1 MRQRH
6 PAALARL
13 LLIPALVLGASTG
26 QQQVRG
32 SPAQPHAPQAE
43 GRKFYRA
50 LRASKLIGRKVAN
63 ADGQG
68 LGRVEDLIIDMNS
81 GAVRYAMLAFDPGL
95 MRGKK
100 LFAVPTRE
108 LRRPADAGH
117 LVYDTPREQLQRA
130 GIEKSRWISGRGDT
144 ATYLAGLDTAYG
156 IVQPSR
162 DQRAYRASALIGKP
176 VKSPQGD
183 GIGAIEDLVVDMGTQ
198 KIHYAV
204 LSFDPSWIS
213 TEKLYAFPLRSF
225 GFAGDGD
232 RLVLQVDQTKL
243 QAMKSFDRD
252 RWADLNDRVFVAD
265 IDRYLATVTPA
276 VAATAAPAA
285 VFGRLDSDQDGFL
298 SRAEAERNRGVHAA
312 WAELDRDRN
321 GRLSRAEMTT
331 GYQVDAGAAPGD

>member
-1 MRQRH
+1 MRQRR
-6 PAALARL
+6 PATLARL
-13 LLIPALVLGASTG
+13 LLIPVLVLAASTG

-32 SPAQPHAPQAE
+32 GPVQPDELQAE
-43 GRKFYRA
+43 GRKPYRA

-63 ADGQG
+63 AEGQG
-68 LGRVEDLIIDMNS
+68 LGRVEDLIVDMNT

-95 MRGKK
+95 MHGKK

-108 LRRPADAGH
+108 LRLPEGAGH
-117 LVYDTPREQLQRA
+117 LVYDTPPEQLERA
-130 GIEKSRWISGRGDT
+130 GIERSRWISGRGDS
-144 ATYLAGLDTAYG
+144 AAYPAGLDTAYG
-156 IVQPSR
+156 IVQPSG

-176 VKSPQGD
+176 VKSAQGD
-183 GIGAIEDLVVDMGTQ
+183 GIGAIEDLVVDMGAQ

-225 GFAGDGD
+225 GFADGGDG
-232 RLVLQVDQTKL
+232 LVLQVDQTKL

-252 RWADLNDRVFVAD
+252 RWANLTDRVFVAD

-276 VAATAAPAA
+276 VAATAPPAA

-298 SRAEAERNRGVHAA
+298 SRREAERNRGVHAA
-312 WAELDRDRN
+312 WAKLDRDRN
-321 GRLSRAEMTT
+321 GRLSRTEVTT